1 MVQQLGEQDATF
13 LYLETPETPQHV
25 GMVSLVELPPR
36 DRGDFF
42 DRYKR
47 HIASRLHLLPMLHQ
61 KLEQLPFDIDHPF
74 WVADDR
80 IDLNYHVRRHA
91 LAPPGTMRQLEEL
104 VGRLHSSFLDRS
116 RPLWEFYV
124 IDGLQSGRIA
134 LYTKVHH
141 AAMDG
146 AASQTLIATVYDPTT
161 RPRKLPPP
169 PPTPADRT
177 EVEIGEMLRG
187 MAGQFM
193 RQELRALQHV
203 PQALKAWSKL
213 LRPDAQELRLARP
226 KPPPL
231 SAPAT
236 PFNTAITSQRIVA
249 LRTLALSRFK
259 RAAKQTEGTV
269 NDVVLAVCAAALR
282 RYLLARG
289 ALPQQPLI
297 AMVPVSLH
305 APGEVALSNQN
316 AAVRCTL
323 ATDEADPVRR
333 LATIHDAMRDQ
344 KRQLSNLR
352 NVMLPDLHVVGSG
365 ALVRGLVDVYR
376 RAKLA
381 DRLPPV
387 SNLVI
392 SNVPGPKETLYVAGA
407 RVLSFY
413 PCSIPFHGSALNIT
427 VESYGDALDF
437 GLTACRSTVPDVA
450 DLADMLSDALG
461 ELERALAGAEA
472 AASAPQRPHARVGPA
487 VSADA
492 REAAAARRRSR

>member
-1 MVQQLGEQDATF
+1 
-13 LYLETPETPQHV
+13 
-25 GMVSLVELPPR
+25 
-36 DRGDFF
+36 
-42 DRYKR
+42 
-47 HIASRLHLLPMLHQ
+47 
-61 KLEQLPFDIDHPF
+61 
-74 WVADDR
+74 
-80 IDLNYHVRRHA
+80 
-91 LAPPGTMRQLEEL
+91 
-104 VGRLHSSFLDRS
+104 
-116 RPLWEFYV
+116 
-124 IDGLQSGRIA
+124 
-134 LYTKVHH
+134 
-141 AAMDG
+141 
-146 AASQTLIATVYDPTT
+146 
-161 RPRKLPPP
+161 
-169 PPTPADRT
+169 
-177 EVEIGEMLRG
+177 

-213 LRPDAQELRLARP
+213 LQPDAQEPRLPRP

-231 SAPAT
+231 SAPKT

-259 RAAKQTEGTV
+259 RAAKQAEGTV

-282 RYLLARG
+282 RYLLDEG
-289 ALPQQPLI
+289 ALPRPPLI

-305 APGEVALSNQN
+305 APGEVALGNQN

-344 KRQLSNLR
+344 KRLLADLR
-352 NVMLPDLHVVGSG
+352 NVLLPDLHVVGSG

-381 DRLPPV
+381 DRLPPL

-392 SNVPGPKETLYVAGA
+392 SNVPGPKETLYIAGA

-437 GLTACRSTVPDVA
+437 GLTACRRTVPDVA
-450 DLADMLSDALG
+450 GLADMLGEALD
-461 ELERALAGAEA
+461 ELERALAGAAEA
-472 AASAPQRPHARVGPA
+472 AATAPQRRPRK
-487 VSADA
+487 
-492 REAAAARRRSR
+492 AAAKGGGEGRRSRPMRFRSAAAVTPRSCRPEPR